1 MIGEGE
7 LEVIGEGELDVLE
20 EESWEMVEREWLW
33 RDGCW
38 EGEEPGPLLP
48 LHQLGPTMH
57 SLVYELKEL
66 MMKMVFN

>member
-1 MIGEGE
+1 MKKES
-7 LEVIGEGELDVLE
+7 LESLE
-20 EESWEMVEREWLW
+20 EESWEMVERENLWEWLW

-38 EGEEPGPLLP
+38 EGEDPGPLLP

-57 SLVYELKEL
+57 SMMYKLKEL